1 MKISTSEITNHGCKQ
16 IRRWWQER
24 EETTDATK
32 KAVLWQLIRNRLEV
46 NMGMDLLNRRRED
59 SAVTIDFAER
69 IVRWVKQR
77 EHVELALKRVLW
89 GGGDGAI
96 EMYITSPAEA

>member
-1 MKISTSEITNHGCKQ
+1 MKISTSEIANHGCKQ

-46 NMGMDLLNRRRED
+46 NWGMDLLNRHRGAD
-59 SAVTIDFAER
+59 AVTIDFAER
-69 IVRWVKQR
+69 IVRWIKQR
-77 EHVELALKRVLW
+77 GHVELALTRVLCE
-89 GGGDGAI
+89 DGNGAT